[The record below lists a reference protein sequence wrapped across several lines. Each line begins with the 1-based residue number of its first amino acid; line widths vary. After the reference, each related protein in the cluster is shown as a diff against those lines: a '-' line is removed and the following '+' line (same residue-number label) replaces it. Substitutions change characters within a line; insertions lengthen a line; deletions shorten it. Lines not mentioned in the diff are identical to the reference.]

1 VRQYELV
8 FVVHPELETEDLS
21 AVVERVEDLV
31 KRSGGQ
37 VIRIEPW
44 GLRRLAYPIQNRW
57 EGQYLLMRLE
67 LDPPGVADLERRLR
81 LTEQIMRH
89 LIVRVEGE
97 TEEDTSEEEVAT

>member
-1 VRQYELV
+1 VRQYELI
-8 FVVHPELETEDLS
+8 FVAHPELETEDLS